1 MKSEYNRW
9 GGVTVSAD
17 SGLWHD
23 AAVPGHIREAAT
35 VGEFLDEP
43 QPGIILADCSC
54 GAEYTV
60 PQGGDEYGALE
71 KAHREH
77 VARAGL
83 TP

>member
-1 MKSEYNRW
+1 MSTEINPW
-9 GGVTVSAD
+9 GIEVTTVTD
-17 SGLWHD
+17 GELWHD

-35 VGEFLDEP
+35 VGEFLDQP

-60 PQGGDEYGALE
+60 PQGPDEYRALE

-77 VARAGL
+77 AGK
-83 TP
+83 